1 MSSGLTKAG
10 LSYTKAHLCKVILAR
25 DNRIAELERENLDA
39 KREIEM
45 LRKAGH
51 RNCNKMIADQRD
63 RADKL
68 QQENARLREAMERYR
83 RFAQD
88 MTLALPEHKQV
99 REMVLDLICTPE
111 IKALAA
117 DRKPE

>member
-68 QQENARLREAMERYR
+68 QQENARLAHALREIAEQRMPGGDMPTPAAAVAMV
-83 RFAQD
+83 
-88 MTLALPEHKQV
+88 ALNMDKE
-99 REMVLDLICTPE
+99 
-111 IKALAA
+111 ALAA
-117 DRKPE
+117 ERKPE